1 MDRVPNG
8 GKPGMPIAGPHR
20 SFGSIVMQRR
30 TFLGAGLGAAVL
42 ARPAL
47 VRAQAAT
54 TLKFV
59 PYADLAL
66 LDPAVSA
73 FVTRNHVLMVFD
85 TLFGLDEQGVAQPQ
99 MLSGHTTSPDGLTW
113 TLTLRDGLRFHDG
126 SPVLARDAV
135 ASIQR
140 WWVNDSFGQALAIAT
155 NEVSAPDDKTILFRL
170 KRRFGLLPDALAH
183 PTNTMCAIMPERL
196 ARTPAT
202 SRLTEMVG
210 SGPFRYVAADRV
222 PGALNAYAKFDGY
235 VPRQGTASFTAG
247 PRVVHFD
254 RVEWITTPDPATQV
268 AALKAGEVD
277 FVEQPLMDLVP
288 SLRTNRALKV
298 EVVETKGL
306 IGFLRFNQLFP
317 PFDNPA
323 IRRAVLRAVNQKEFM
338 EAVVGAGVPYDSQ
351 CGIFT
356 SNTPLA
362 NDAGMEVLSGKHP
375 IDGLKRELEAAGYKG
390 EKIVYLEPTDVPR
403 INAIAEVGADMLRKL
418 GMNVDV
424 IATDWGT
431 TVQRSVSRQPPDKG
445 GWHMFAAFS
454 GGYDMSMPGTHQLM
468 RGNGQGAYN
477 GWPTLPKLE
486 ALRDEWLFAED
497 KETQLVLARK
507 IQEQALQDVPYLPLG
522 SYYQPVAY
530 KENLSGVSKGLVQFT
545 GIKRG

>member
-1 MDRVPNG
+1 MR
-8 GKPGMPIAGPHR
+8 
-20 SFGSIVMQRR
+20 RR
-30 TFLGAGLGAAVL
+30 TLLGAGISSAAVL

-47 VRAQAAT
+47 LRAQSAT
-54 TLKFV
+54 TLRFV

-73 FVTRNHVLMVFD
+73 FVTRNHVLMVYD
-85 TLFGLDEQGVAQPQ
+85 TLFAMDADGVAQPQ
-99 MLSGHTTSPDGLTW
+99 MLEGYATEADGLTW
-113 TLTLRDGLRFHDG
+113 TLTLRDGLKFHDG
-126 SPVLARDAV
+126 TPVLARDAV

-140 WWVNDSFGQALAIAT
+140 WWVNDAFGQALAAVT
-155 NEVSAPDDKTILFRL
+155 AELSAADDKTVRFRL
-170 KRRFGLLPDALAH
+170 KRRFHLLPDALAH
-183 PTNTMCAIMPERL
+183 PTNTMAVIMPERL
-196 ARTPAT
+196 ARTPANT
-202 SRLTEMVG
+202 RLTEMVG
-210 SGPFRYVAADRV
+210 SGPFRYMAAERV
-222 PGALNAYAKFDGY
+222 PGARNVYAKFDGY
-235 VPRQGTASFTAG
+235 LPRQGTASFCAG
-247 PRVVHFD
+247 PRMVHFD

-268 AALKAGEVD
+268 AALMAGEVD
-277 FVEQPLMDLVP
+277 WVEQPLMDLVP
-288 SLRTNRALKV
+288 SVKANRALKV

-323 IRRAVLRAVNQKEFM
+323 IRRAVLRAVNQREFM
-338 EAVVGAGVPYDSQ
+338 EAVVGGNAPFDSQ

-356 SNTPLA
+356 TGTPLA
-362 NDAGMEVLSGKHP
+362 NNAGMEALSGEHSLAE
-375 IDGLKRELEAAGYKG
+375 LKRELEAAGYKG
-390 EKIVYLEPTDVPR
+390 EKIIYLEPTDVPR

-431 TVQRSVSRQPPDKG
+431 TVQRSVSRQPPEKG

-454 GGYDMSMPGTHQLM
+454 GGYDMSTPGSHQLM
-468 RGNGQGAYN
+468 RGNGERAYN

-486 ALRDEWLFAED
+486 ALRDEWLYAED
-497 KETQLVLARK
+497 KSAQLALARK

-530 KENLSGVSKGLVQFT
+530 RSDLTGMSKGLVQFT
-545 GIKRG
+545 GVRRA

>member
-1 MDRVPNG
+1 
-8 GKPGMPIAGPHR
+8 
-20 SFGSIVMQRR
+20 MQRR
-30 TFLGAGLGAAVL
+30 TLLGTGAAALL

-47 VRAQAAT
+47 VRAEAAT

-59 PYADLAL
+59 PYADLVL

-85 TLFGLDEQGVAQPQ
+85 TLFGVDEAGVVQPQ
-99 MLSGHTTSPDGLTW
+99 MLAGSTTDADGLVW
-113 TLTLRDGLRFHDG
+113 TLTLREGLRFHDG
-126 SPVLARDAV
+126 TPVLARDAV
-135 ASIQR
+135 ASIKR
-140 WWVNDSFGQALAIAT
+140 WWVQDAFGQALALAT
-155 NEVSAPDDKTILFRL
+155 DEVSAPDDKTIRFRL

-183 PTNTMCAIMPERL
+183 PTNTMAAIMPERL
-196 ARTPAT
+196 ANTPAT
-202 SRLTEMVG
+202 TRLTEMVG
-210 SGPFRYVAADRV
+210 SGPFRYLAAERV
-222 PGALNAYAKFDGY
+222 PGARNVYARFEGY

-247 PRVVHFD
+247 PRVAHFD
-254 RVEWITTPDPATQV
+254 RVEWVTTPDPGTQV
-268 AALKAGEVD
+268 AALRNGEVD

-288 SLRTNRALKV
+288 SLRADRGVKV

-323 IRRAVLRAVNQKEFM
+323 LRRAVLRAVNQQEFM
-338 EAVVGAGVPYDSQ
+338 EAVVGGNAPFDSQ
-351 CGIFT
+351 CGLFT
-356 SNTPLA
+356 TGMPLA
-362 NDAGMEVLSGKHP
+362 NDAGMEALSGKHSL
-375 IDGLKRELEAAGYKG
+375 DALKREVVAAGYKG
-390 EKIVYLEPTDVPR
+390 ERIIYLEPTDVPR

-431 TVQRSVSRQPPDKG
+431 TVQRSVSRQPPEKG

-454 GGYDMSMPGTHQLM
+454 GGYDMSTPGSHQLM
-468 RGNGQGAYN
+468 RGNGAGAYN

-497 KETQLVLARK
+497 AGQRMALARK
-507 IQEQALQDVPYLPLG
+507 MQVQAFEDVPYLPLG
-522 SYYQPVAY
+522 SYQQPVAY
-530 KENLSGVSKGLVQFT
+530 RANLTGVPKGLVQFT
-545 GIKRG
+545 GVRRV

>member
-1 MDRVPNG
+1 
-8 GKPGMPIAGPHR
+8 
-20 SFGSIVMQRR
+20 MQRR
-30 TFLGAGLGAAVL
+30 TLLGTAAAAML

-47 VRAQAAT
+47 VRAQSAT

-85 TLFGLDEQGVAQPQ
+85 TLFAWDEAGVAQPQ
-99 MLSGHTTSPDGLTW
+99 MLAGHTVAPDGLTW
-113 TLTLRDGLRFHDG
+113 TLTLRDRLRFHDG
-126 SPVLARDAV
+126 TPVLARDAV
-135 ASIQR
+135 ASIRR
-140 WWVNDSFGQALAIAT
+140 WWVADAFGQALAST
-155 NEVSAPDDKTILFRL
+155 TDDLSAPDDKTIRFRL
-170 KRRFGLLPDALAH
+170 KRRFSLLPDALAH

-196 ARTPAT
+196 ANTPAT
-202 SRLTEMVG
+202 TRLTEMVG
-210 SGPFRYVAADRV
+210 SGPFRYLPAERV
-222 PGALNAYAKFDGY
+222 PGARNVYARFEGY
-235 VPRQGTASFTAG
+235 VPREGAASFTAG
-247 PRVVHFD
+247 PRVAHFD

-268 AALKAGEVD
+268 AALRNGEVD

-288 SLRTNRALKV
+288 SLRADRGVKV

-338 EAVVGAGVPYDSQ
+338 EAVVGVNAAYDAQ
-351 CGIFT
+351 CGLFT
-356 SNTPLA
+356 SGTPLA
-362 NDAGMEVLSGKHP
+362 NDAGMEALSGKHP
-375 IDGLKRELEAAGYKG
+375 LDQLKRELDAAGYKG
-390 EKIVYLEPTDVPR
+390 ERIIYLEPTDVPR

-418 GMNVDV
+418 GMAVDV
-424 IATDWGT
+424 VATDWGT

-454 GGYDMSMPGTHQLM
+454 GGWDMSNPGCHQLM
-468 RGNGQGAYN
+468 RGNGAGAYN

-497 KETQLVLARK
+497 TPTRLVLARK
-507 IQEQALQDVPYLPLG
+507 MQEQALQDVPYLPLG
-522 SYYQPVAY
+522 SYQQPVAY
-530 KENLSGVSKGLVQFT
+530 KADLTGVSKGLVQFT
-545 GIKRG
+545 GLRRG

>member
-1 MDRVPNG
+1 MRRRV
-8 GKPGMPIAGPHR
+8 
-20 SFGSIVMQRR
+20 
-30 TFLGAGLGAAVL
+30 FLGAGVGAL
-42 ARPAL
+42 AAPAL
-47 VRAQAAT
+47 VRAAAET

-85 TLFGLDEQGVAQPQ
+85 TLFGVDETGVAQPQ
-99 MLSGHTTSPDGLTW
+99 MLEGYTTSADGLAW

-126 SPVLARDAV
+126 TPVLARDAV
-135 ASIQR
+135 ASIKR
-140 WWVNDSFGQALAIAT
+140 WWVNDSFGQALAASTDEVAAT
-155 NEVSAPDDKTILFRL
+155 DDRTIRFRL
-170 KRRFGLLPDALAH
+170 KRRFHLLPDALGH
-183 PTNTMCAIMPERL
+183 PTNTMAAIMPERL
-196 ARTPAT
+196 AATPAS

-210 SGPFRYVAADRV
+210 SGPFRYVAGERV
-222 PGALNAYAKFDGY
+222 PGARNVYAKFEGY
-235 VPRQGTASFTAG
+235 VPRAGAASFTAG

-254 RVEWITTPDPATQV
+254 RVEWLTTPDPATQI

-288 SLRTNRALKV
+288 SLASNPAIKV
-298 EVVETKGL
+298 EVVETRGL
-306 IGFLRFNQLFP
+306 IGFLRFNQTFP
-317 PFDNPA
+317 PFDNPR
-323 IRRAVLRAVNQKEFM
+323 IRRAVLQAVVQREFM
-338 EAVVGAGVPYDSQ
+338 EAVVGGAAPFDAQ
-351 CGIFT
+351 CGLFT
-356 SNTPLA
+356 TGTPLA
-362 NDAGMEVLSGKHP
+362 NDAGMTALSGTHDLVALRQEIK
-375 IDGLKRELEAAGYKG
+375 AAGYTG

-454 GGYDMSMPGTHQLM
+454 GGWDMSSPGSHQLM
-468 RGNGQGAYN
+468 RGNGPNAYN
-477 GWPTLPKLE
+477 GWPTLPELE
-486 ALRDEWLFAED
+486 GLRDAFLAAED
-497 KETQLVLARK
+497 RPTQLALARQM
-507 IQEQALQDVPYLPLG
+507 QERAMQDVPYLPLG

-530 KENLSGVSKGLVQFT
+530 KANLTGVPKGLVQFT
-545 GIKRG
+545 GIRRL